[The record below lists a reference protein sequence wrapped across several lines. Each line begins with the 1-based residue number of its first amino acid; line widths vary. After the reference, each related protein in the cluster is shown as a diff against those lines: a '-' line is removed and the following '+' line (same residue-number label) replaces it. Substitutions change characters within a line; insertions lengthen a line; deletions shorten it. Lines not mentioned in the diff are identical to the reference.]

1 MANTNSNNKRQKN
14 TKESKPNIFLKGF
27 VNLAGYGCFAALNLV
42 RLPYFSIKK
51 KATRNRAI
59 NLAKGLK
66 FPLNGQSMGDLKD
79 MRIGSCDFAHSG
91 CGAIATFN
99 VLSMAGRKPQM
110 EEIVDFY
117 ERKGLVF
124 NARFGINPTSV
135 KRFLTEQNLNWKF
148 YSGKKDWDACI
159 QENQV
164 AILMYWWVSSKGCG
178 AHYVSVEKLS
188 DRVRVYNVYGNRD
201 TAYEY
206 KDIQTFLSSDKYKR
220 VVAMFV
226 IDREVHKTT
235 I

>member
-1 MANTNSNNKRQKN
+1 MANTNSDNKQQKN
-14 TKESKPNIFLKGF
+14 IKEDEPNLFLKGF
-27 VNLAGYGCFAALNLV
+27 VHLMGYGCFAVIN
-42 RLPYFSIKK
+42 RLRFPYFSIKK
-51 KATRNRAI
+51 KAAKNRVI

-99 VLSMAGRKPQM
+99 ALSMVGRKPQM

-124 NARFGINPTSV
+124 NARFGVNPAGV
-135 KRFLTEQNLNWKF
+135 KRFLSEQDLSWKL
-148 YSGKKDWDACI
+148 YSKKTDWDACLK
-159 QENQV
+159 ENQV
-164 AILMYWWVSSKGCG
+164 AILLYWWVGPKGCG
-178 AHYVSVEKLS
+178 AHYVSVEKINAGI
-188 DRVRVYNVYGNRD
+188 RVYNVYGNRD

-206 KDIQTFLSSDKYKR
+206 KDIRTFLSSGKYKR

-226 IDREVHKTT
+226 IDREVH
-235 I
+235 